1 MNLQDLGATEIIG
14 ILVLSLA
21 IVGFLKGL
29 MRTVMA
35 LVCLG
40 IAGYA
45 ALWGNEHAHDFTAS
59 WSAIP
64 SIWAPKIVA
73 LITGLVVFFICRYIL
88 HFLVDP
94 FNDSKT
100 GKRIGFGLPAA
111 ALSLCAG
118 LVLIWLG
125 LTGIRYAASLSE
137 LRDTQ
142 RMVLLDQSE
151 TLQQTSALILKAQ
164 QTLDNSSIGLW
175 QRGTD
180 PFYTSGKLALSK
192 LLVMYH
198 HEPTGIQLLKNPQV
212 RQLLNHPEFIELV
225 YSADLK
231 QYAKSGKPRE
241 IFNSPSLNKA
251 LSQTTFKELFSKLDL
266 NSLETISAQSSSK
279 YAEQEK

>member
-1 MNLQDLGATEIIG
+1 MTLQDLGATEIIG
-14 ILVLSLA
+14 ICVLALA
-21 IVGFLKGL
+21 VVGFIKGL

-40 IAGYA
+40 VAGYA

-88 HFLVDP
+88 NFLVDP

-100 GKRIGFGLPAA
+100 GQKIGFGLPAA

-118 LVLIWLG
+118 LALIWLG
-125 LTGIRYAASLSE
+125 FTGIRYAAFLSE

-142 RMVLLDQSE
+142 RMVLLGQSE

-164 QTLDNSSIGLW
+164 QTLDNSAIGLW
-175 QRGTD
+175 QRSTD
-180 PFYTSGKLALSK
+180 PFYTAGKLALSK

-198 HEPTGIQLLKNPQV
+198 HEPTRIELLKHSEFSQF
-212 RQLLNHPEFIELV
+212 LNHPEFIELA
-225 YSADLK
+225 YCEDLK
-231 QYAKSGKPRE
+231 QYAESGKPRE
-241 IFNSPSLNKA
+241 IYNSPSLNKA
-251 LSQTTFKELFSKLDL
+251 LSKTTFKELFSKLDL
-266 NSLETISAQSSSK
+266 TFLEVKSAQPSSE